1 MGKHVQGSFTQ
12 LRTKSIK
19 CKKIA
24 WNFQIDG
31 VIVIII
37 IIVVEV
43 VEVVTIVVR
52 RHFDKISDILCD
64 SCIPNCIHF
73 VGFRN
78 SNNLSTN
85 RMMFYC
91 WYLTGMTQIHYYAYW
106 AF

>member
-37 IIVVEV
+37 IIVVV
-43 VEVVTIVVR
+43 DT
-52 RHFDKISDILCD
+52 
-64 SCIPNCIHF
+64 
-73 VGFRN
+73 
-78 SNNLSTN
+78 STK
-85 RMMFYC
+85 C
-91 WYLTGMTQIHYYAYW
+91 
-106 AF
+106 